1 MSAIRLLT
9 LFHVLN
15 QVHNEGEA
23 ASSPNLSVYL
33 HSVGIWL
40 WAEAELAGPDTG
52 TTKLAIRSIRFGKLL
67 LVHNH
72 NDGYC
77 GLW

>member
-1 MSAIRLLT
+1 MSALRLLT
-9 LFHVLN
+9 LFHVFN

-33 HSVGIWL
+33 HSVGLWL

-52 TTKLAIRSIRFGKLL
+52 TTKLAI
-67 LVHNH
+67 
-72 NDGYC
+72 
-77 GLW
+77 